1 MSEKQARKAIIAAFI
16 VVALVAVWIVG
27 KRSGA
32 RDAYEVASTQLSS
45 ADAQAMITQLQNS
58 LRASEIKLSESD
70 ASLKSRTA
78 LVETLQRRLDEQMQ
92 LDSKDQRDLAL
103 YRRIENAAIERREI
117 DLDSIVWS
125 ATQPGSVELTL
136 VQWNGRGVLAGV
148 LNLSVFYAPAS
159 EAVSG
164 NQADET
170 KQTDENLTGLMVD
183 SAPVDFEFRFFQKI
197 TMRIPSGFVDSGTG
211 NTADRVPNYLIV
223 RITPTN
229 RFVNPVEI
237 RVPWTDISE

>member
-1 MSEKQARKAIIAAFI
+1 MSEKQARKAITAAFI
-16 VVALVAVWIVG
+16 VVALVAVWIAG

-45 ADAQAMITQLQNS
+45 ADAQAMITQLQDS
-58 LRASEIKLSESD
+58 LRASDIKVSESD
-70 ASLKSRTA
+70 ANLQSKTA

-92 LDSKDQRDLAL
+92 LDTKDQRDLAL
-103 YRRIENAAIERREI
+103 YRRIENAGIEQREV

-125 ATQPGSVELTL
+125 ATEPGSVELTL
-136 VQWNGRGVLAGV
+136 VQWNGRGVLAGA
-148 LNLSVFYAPAS
+148 LNVSAFYAPGS
-159 EAVSG
+159 EAVAG
-164 NQADET
+164 NQTDET
-170 KQTDENLTGLMVD
+170 KQTGENITGLMVD

-197 TMRIPSGFVDSGTG
+197 TMRIPSGFADSGSGMT
-211 NTADRVPNYLIV
+211 TDPVPSYLIV